1 MVEKRS
7 LEEILKNPER
17 RYGIFKIIHGNV
29 LNDEMID
36 EIDSCG
42 FAGIV
47 GNIDYQI
54 GFNDNEELWK
64 KTAGNMRKYIDR
76 GMHAWI
82 YDEDRYPSGTA
93 SGYVTEHYPEFIAQ
107 CLYCYKFWRPVTGP
121 AVFRS
126 DIPDTTLWRAALL
139 SADGENLIDVTDS
152 LNENNVLY
160 IDVPEGD
167 YTLFILTKR
176 RLFDRVHC
184 SESFAPP
191 RNYINITNKKA
202 TEKFIEVTHEH
213 YKKYLSDEFGKGILA
228 TFTDEPSLLSFYIN
242 AEGTYP
248 YLNWQEDFP
257 ERFKEKYG
265 YDYLEA
271 CIAVLDENK
280 KGSTKQR
287 CDYWEFMADAV
298 ADGFFKPIR
307 EWCHRNNLKSSGHF
321 LWEECLYMHV
331 MAYGSLYRSMKC
343 LDWPGIDMLET
354 RPDWLMDDTRLPE
367 ARFMASIA
375 DISGEHE
382 VFTEFSDHSMRT
394 WENKVAGLDCY
405 YGSANWHLALG
416 VNNFTS
422 YYSFEGLTNEDIQ
435 KLNKHIAR
443 CGEIM
448 RWGKRDSRTA
458 IFYPEPDM
466 WSVCSVDVHDSEW
479 KGEKFKPITQNF
491 NALTWELLH
500 RQTDFDYVDGELIKN
515 AKIEN
520 GVLCYNDRRYTDV
533 IFSVLNIVEN
543 EVAKKIIEMADAG
556 IRVYILDGTGE
567 ISRETGE
574 KSPYADKLSELLNS
588 GVVNGNNNG
597 DILKMLG
604 NNFRGNIIK
613 TDKYQT
619 KLLTHCR
626 ITEDG
631 TRVIFAANM
640 GYDKLCDNITV
651 CGRYAKLYDIK
662 PEDGTF
668 TEHDLRSAGS
678 ETMFH
683 ISLDGI
689 KAHIYVLEE

>member
-17 RYGIFKIIHGNV
+17 RYGIFKIIHGKV

-47 GNIDYQI
+47 GNIDYQPD
-54 GFNDNEELWK
+54 FNDNEELWK
-64 KTAGNMRKYIDR
+64 KTAENMRKYIDR
-76 GMHAWI
+76 GMHTWI
-82 YDEDRYPSGTA
+82 YDEDGYPSGTA
-93 SGYVTEHYPEFIAQ
+93 SGYLTEHYPEFAAQ
-107 CLYCYKFWRPVTGP
+107 CLYCYQFWKPVIGP
-121 AVFRS
+121 TLMRS
-126 DIPDTTLWRAALL
+126 DIPGTALWRAALL
-139 SADGENLIDVTDS
+139 SADGERLIDVTDS
-152 LNENNVLY
+152 LNENKVLY
-160 IDVPEGD
+160 INVPEGE
-167 YTLFILTKR
+167 YTLFILTKYSF
-176 RLFDRVHC
+176 FDRVLC
-184 SESFAPP
+184 SDS
-191 RNYINITNKKA
+191 RNYINLTNKKA
-202 TEKFIEVTHEH
+202 TEKFLEVTHEH
-213 YKKYLSDEFGKGILA
+213 YKKYLSDEFGNGILA
-228 TFTDEPSLLSFYIN
+228 SFTDEPALLSFI
-242 AEGTYP
+242 ASSRGQYP
-248 YLNWQEDFP
+248 YLHWQEDFP
-257 ERFKEKYG
+257 EKFKERYG

-271 CIAVLDENK
+271 CIAVLAEHK
-280 KGSTKQR
+280 KDAIKQR
-287 CDYWEFMADAV
+287 CDYWDFIADAV
-298 ADGFFKPIR
+298 VDGFFKPIQ
-307 EWCHRNNLKSSGHF
+307 EWCHKNNLKSSGHLF
-321 LWEECLYMHV
+321 GEEWLYQHV
-331 MAYGSLYRSMKC
+331 MAYGSLYRSIKH
-343 LDWPGIDMLET
+343 LDLPGLDMLET
-354 RPDWLMDDTRLPE
+354 KPEYLMNEWRIE
-367 ARFMASIA
+367 ARFISSFA

-382 VFTEFSDHSMRT
+382 VLTEFSNYTMRT
-394 WENKVAGLDCY
+394 WRNEPTGLDCY
-405 YGSANWHLALG
+405 YGSANWHLAMG

-422 YYSFEGLTNEDIQ
+422 YYSFDGLTNEDIQ
-435 KLNKHIAR
+435 KLNRYIAR
-443 CGEIM
+443 CGEIL
-448 RWGKRDSRTA
+448 RWGNRDSRTA
-458 IFYPEPDM
+458 VFYPEPDM
-466 WSVCSVDVHDSEW
+466 WSAYNISGGECG
-479 KGEKFKPITQNF
+479 GEKLNLITENF
-491 NALTWELLH
+491 NKISWELLH

-520 GVLCYNDRRYTDV
+520 GALCYNDRRYTDI
-533 IFSVLNIVEN
+533 IFSVLNVVEDK
-543 EVAKKIIEMADAG
+543 VAKKIIEMADAG